1 MGNNNQKPRAHA
13 LDALRGYAII
23 TMVLSAMEAF
33 SVLPR
38 WMYHAQV
45 PPPDHVFDPT
55 IYGITWVDI
64 IFPFFLFSMGAAIPL
79 SLGRQHAKG
88 ESIMKLTWKTV
99 QRWVKLTFF
108 AIFIIHAFPFM
119 LGYEQ
124 EWMRYAMP
132 IFFFIL
138 LCLMF
143 MPNPFGLS
151 PYKAR
156 AITWSAYL
164 VAVGFM
170 LLQPYA
176 GGAPFR
182 LTDSD
187 CIMLILANVS
197 LTGSII
203 YLLTIG
209 HPLRRR
215 ALLPFLVALVM
226 AAHTANSWPA
236 LLIHTSW
243 LPWLYLPAYQEYLL
257 IIIPGTVAGEWIAQ
271 WLEKMK
277 ANDTSEGLVES
288 VQKKN
293 EAVLENVNPL
303 KGGGEAVL
311 ENGNPLKGGRGAV
324 LENGNKVKNDE
335 KAVLENV
342 NPLKGGR
349 GAVLENGNGVKNDEK
364 VVLENGNPLKGGG
377 GAVLENENKVRTRSE
392 EMKDKENSLALP
404 VAFLSLALIVVNV
417 VLLFGR
423 HLVANLVA
431 TMVLTALTAWLLR
444 SRREAGTTGVEA
456 AKQRSASKDA
466 SSQNAAKQE
475 VSNREASSQEAAER
489 EVSNREAS
497 SQEAAKQEVSSR
509 EASSQEASKQEV
521 YNHRSSSI
529 TASPTLHFWQRLSSA
544 GAYLLL
550 LGLCLESY
558 EGGIRK
564 DDVTLSYLF
573 VTCGLAFYAL
583 LLLTVVCDHWHVR
596 WLCAPLEMVGKN
608 PMVAYV
614 SASMVIIPVLIL
626 THIYPYIDALSSQPL
641 TGFLKGVLL
650 TTLCMALTAWFT
662 HKRWFWKT

>member
-209 HPLRRR
+209 HPLRRL
-215 ALLPFLVALVM
+215 ALLPFLVALFM

-243 LPWLYLPAYQEYLL
+243 LPWLYLPAYQVYLL

-277 ANDTSEGLVES
+277 ANDTSKGLVDNY
-288 VQKKN
+288 QKKN
-293 EAVLENVNPL
+293 E
-303 KGGGEAVL
+303 
-311 ENGNPLKGGRGAV
+311 
-324 LENGNKVKNDE
+324 
-335 KAVLENV
+335 AVLENV

-364 VVLENGNPLKGGG
+364 VVLEN
-377 GAVLENENKVRTRSE
+377 ENKVRTRSE
-392 EMKDKENSLALP
+392 EMKDKENALALP
-404 VAFLSLALIVVNV
+404 VALLSLALIIVNV

-431 TMVLTALTAWLLR
+431 TMVLTALSAWLLR
-444 SRREAGTTGVEA
+444 SRRKAGTTGVEA
-456 AKQRSASKDA
+456 AKQRAASKDA

-475 VSNREASSQEAAER
+475 VSSREASSQEAAKQ
-489 EVSNREAS
+489 EVYNREAS
-497 SQEAAKQEVSSR
+497 SQEAAKQEV
-509 EASSQEASKQEV
+509 
-521 YNHRSSSI
+521 YNQKCSSI
-529 TASPTLHFWQRLSSA
+529 PASPTLHFWQRLSSA

-626 THIYPYIDALSSQPL
+626 TQLYPYIDALSSQPL

>member
-88 ESIMKLTWKTV
+88 ESIMMLTWKTV

-209 HPLRRR
+209 HPLRRL
-215 ALLPFLVALVM
+215 ALLPFLVALFM

-243 LPWLYLPAYQEYLL
+243 LPWLYLPAYQVYLL

-277 ANDTSEGLVES
+277 ANETSKGLVES
-288 VQKKN
+288 YQKKN
-293 EAVLENVNPL
+293 EAVLENVNPI
-303 KGGGEAVL
+303 KGGREAVL
-311 ENGNPLKGGRGAV
+311 ENGNG
-324 LENGNKVKNDE
+324 VKNDE
-335 KAVLENV
+335 KVVLENG

-364 VVLENGNPLKGGG
+364 VVLED
-377 GAVLENENKVRTRSE
+377 ENKVRTRSE
-392 EMKDKENSLALP
+392 EMKEKENALALP

-444 SRREAGTTGVEA
+444 SRRKAGTTGVEA
-456 AKQRSASKDA
+456 AKQRDASKDA

-475 VSNREASSQEAAER
+475 VSNREASL
-489 EVSNREAS
+489 
-497 SQEAAKQEVSSR
+497 
-509 EASSQEASKQEV
+509 QEASKQEV

-626 THIYPYIDALSSQPL
+626 TQLYPYIDALSSQPL

>member
-209 HPLRRR
+209 HPLRRL
-215 ALLPFLVALVM
+215 ALLPFLVALFM

-243 LPWLYLPAYQEYLL
+243 LPWLYLPAYQVYLL

-288 VQKKN
+288 YQKKN

-303 KGGGEAVL
+303 KSR
-311 ENGNPLKGGRGAV
+311 RGAV

-349 GAVLENGNGVKNDEK
+349 E
-364 VVLENGNPLKGGG
+364 
-377 GAVLENENKVRTRSE
+377 AVLENENKVRTRSE
-392 EMKDKENSLALP
+392 EMKDKENALALP

-475 VSNREASSQEAAER
+475 VSNREASSQEAA
-489 EVSNREAS
+489 
-497 SQEAAKQEVSSR
+497 KQEVSSR

-521 YNHRSSSI
+521 YNRE
-529 TASPTLHFWQRLSSA
+529 ASLQ
-544 GAYLLL
+544 
-550 LGLCLESY
+550 
-558 EGGIRK
+558 
-564 DDVTLSYLF
+564 V
-573 VTCGLAFYAL
+573 
-583 LLLTVVCDHWHVR
+583 
-596 WLCAPLEMVGKN
+596 
-608 PMVAYV
+608 
-614 SASMVIIPVLIL
+614 
-626 THIYPYIDALSSQPL
+626 
-641 TGFLKGVLL
+641 
-650 TTLCMALTAWFT
+650 
-662 HKRWFWKT
+662 

>member
-209 HPLRRR
+209 HPLRRL
-215 ALLPFLVALVM
+215 ALLPFLVALFM

-236 LLIHTSW
+236 HLIHTSW
-243 LPWLYLPAYQEYLL
+243 LPWLYLPAYQVYLL

-271 WLEKMK
+271 WLETMK
-277 ANDTSEGLVES
+277 ANDTSKGLVDNY
-288 VQKKN
+288 QKKN
-293 EAVLENVNPL
+293 EAVLEN
-303 KGGGEAVL
+303 G
-311 ENGNPLKGGRGAV
+311 
-324 LENGNKVKNDE
+324 
-335 KAVLENV
+335 

-364 VVLENGNPLKGGG
+364 VVLENGNPLKGGR
-377 GAVLENENKVRTRSE
+377 GAVLENGNGVKNDEKVVLEDENKVRTRSE
-392 EMKDKENSLALP
+392 EMKDKENALALP

-475 VSNREASSQEAAER
+475 VSSREASSQEAAKQ
-489 EVSNREAS
+489 EVYNREAS
-497 SQEAAKQEVSSR
+497 SQEAAKQEV
-509 EASSQEASKQEV
+509 
-521 YNHRSSSI
+521 YNQKCSSI

-650 TTLCMALTAWFT
+650 TALCMALTAWFT

>member
-209 HPLRRR
+209 HPLRRL
-215 ALLPFLVALVM
+215 ALLPFLVALFM

-271 WLEKMK
+271 WLETMK
-277 ANDTSEGLVES
+277 ANDTSKGLVES
-288 VQKKN
+288 YQKKS
-293 EAVLENVNPL
+293 EAVLD
-303 KGGGEAVL
+303 
-311 ENGNPLKGGRGAV
+311 NG
-324 LENGNKVKNDE
+324 
-335 KAVLENV
+335 

-364 VVLENGNPLKGGG
+364 
-377 GAVLENENKVRTRSE
+377 AVLENENKVRTRSE
-392 EMKDKENSLALP
+392 EMKEKENALALP
-404 VAFLSLALIVVNV
+404 VALLSLALIVVNV

-456 AKQRSASKDA
+456 AKQ
-466 SSQNAAKQE
+466 E
-475 VSNREASSQEAAER
+475 TSNQ
-489 EVSNREAS
+489 
-497 SQEAAKQEVSSR
+497 
-509 EASSQEASKQEV
+509 
-521 YNHRSSSI
+521 RSSSAP
-529 TASPTLHFWQRLSSA
+529 ASPTLHFWQRLSSA

-626 THIYPYIDALSSQPL
+626 TQLYPYIDALSSQPL

-650 TTLCMALTAWFT
+650 TALCMALTAWFT

>member
-209 HPLRRR
+209 HPLRRL
-215 ALLPFLVALVM
+215 ALLPFLVALFM

-277 ANDTSEGLVES
+277 ANDTSKGLVDNY
-288 VQKKN
+288 QKKN
-293 EAVLENVNPL
+293 EAVLES
-303 KGGGEAVL
+303 
-311 ENGNPLKGGRGAV
+311 
-324 LENGNKVKNDE
+324 GNK
-335 KAVLENV
+335 
-342 NPLKGGR
+342 
-349 GAVLENGNGVKNDEK
+349 VKNDEK
-364 VVLENGNPLKGGG
+364 VVLENGNPLKGGR
-377 GAVLENENKVRTRSE
+377 GAVLESGNGVKNDEKVVLENENKVRTRSE
-392 EMKDKENSLALP
+392 EMKEKENALALP
-404 VAFLSLALIVVNV
+404 VALLSLALIVVNV

-444 SRREAGTTGVEA
+444 SRREVGTTGVEA
-456 AKQRSASKDA
+456 AKQRAASRD
-466 SSQNAAKQE
+466 
-475 VSNREASSQEAAER
+475 
-489 EVSNREAS
+489 AS
-497 SQEAAKQEVSSR
+497 SQEAAKQEV
-509 EASSQEASKQEV
+509 
-521 YNHRSSSI
+521 YNQKSSSAP
-529 TASPTLHFWQRLSSA
+529 ASPTLHFWQRLSSA

-650 TTLCMALTAWFT
+650 TALCMALTAWFT

>member
-209 HPLRRR
+209 HPLRRL
-215 ALLPFLVALVM
+215 ALLPFLVALFM

-243 LPWLYLPAYQEYLL
+243 LPWLYLPAYQVYLL

-277 ANDTSEGLVES
+277 ANDTSKGLVDNY
-288 VQKKN
+288 QKKS
-293 EAVLENVNPL
+293 
-303 KGGGEAVL
+303 EAVL
-311 ENGNPLKGGRGAV
+311 ENGNLLKGGREAV
-324 LENGNKVKNDE
+324 LENWNKVKNDE
-335 KAVLENV
+335 KVVLENG

-364 VVLENGNPLKGGG
+364 VVLEN
-377 GAVLENENKVRTRSE
+377 ENKVRTRSE
-392 EMKDKENSLALP
+392 EMKDKENALALP
-404 VAFLSLALIVVNV
+404 VALLSLALIIVNV

-456 AKQRSASKDA
+456 AKQRSASRDA
-466 SSQNAAKQE
+466 SSQNAAKHE

-489 EVSNREAS
+489 EVSSREAS
-497 SQEAAKQEVSSR
+497 SQEAAQ
-509 EASSQEASKQEV
+509 QEV
-521 YNHRSSSI
+521 YNQKCSSI
-529 TASPTLHFWQRLSSA
+529 PASPTLHFWQRLSSA

-650 TTLCMALTAWFT
+650 TALCMALTAWFT

>member
-88 ESIMKLTWKTV
+88 ESITKLTWKTV

-182 LTDSD
+182 LADSD

-209 HPLRRR
+209 HPLRRL
-215 ALLPFLVALVM
+215 ALLPFLIALFM

-236 LLIHTSW
+236 QLIHTSW

-277 ANDTSEGLVES
+277 AKDTGKGLVENY
-288 VQKKN
+288 QIN
-293 EAVLENVNPL
+293 EE
-303 KGGGEAVL
+303 VL
-311 ENGNPLKGGRGAV
+311 ENGNPLKGER
-324 LENGNKVKNDE
+324 E
-335 KAVLENV
+335 
-342 NPLKGGR
+342 
-349 GAVLENGNGVKNDEK
+349 AVLENGNGVKNDEK
-364 VVLENGNPLKGGG
+364 
-377 GAVLENENKVRTRSE
+377 AVLENENKVRTRSE
-392 EMKDKENSLALP
+392 EMKDKENALALP
-404 VAFLSLALIVVNV
+404 VALLSLALIVVNV

-456 AKQRSASKDA
+456 AKQDT
-466 SSQNAAKQE
+466 
-475 VSNREASSQEAAER
+475 SNQ
-489 EVSNREAS
+489 
-497 SQEAAKQEVSSR
+497 K
-509 EASSQEASKQEV
+509 
-521 YNHRSSSI
+521 SSSAP
-529 TASPTLHFWQRLSSA
+529 ASPTLHFWQRLSSA

-558 EGGIRK
+558 ERGIRK

-650 TTLCMALTAWFT
+650 TALCMALTAWFT

>member
-209 HPLRRR
+209 HPLRRL
-215 ALLPFLVALVM
+215 ALLPFLVALFM

-243 LPWLYLPAYQEYLL
+243 LPWLYLPAYQVYLL

-277 ANDTSEGLVES
+277 ANDTSKGLVES
-288 VQKKN
+288 YQKKN

-303 KGGGEAVL
+303 KGGRE
-311 ENGNPLKGGRGAV
+311 
-324 LENGNKVKNDE
+324 
-335 KAVLENV
+335 
-342 NPLKGGR
+342 
-349 GAVLENGNGVKNDEK
+349 AVLENGNGVKNDEK
-364 VVLENGNPLKGGG
+364 VVLED
-377 GAVLENENKVRTRSE
+377 ENKVRTRSE
-392 EMKDKENSLALP
+392 EMKDKENALALP
-404 VAFLSLALIVVNV
+404 VALLSLALIVVNV

-475 VSNREASSQEAAER
+475 VSNREASL
-489 EVSNREAS
+489 
-497 SQEAAKQEVSSR
+497 QEAAKQEVSSR

>member
-1 MGNNNQKPRAHA
+1 MRNNNQKPRAHA

-156 AITWSAYL
+156 TITWSAYL

-209 HPLRRR
+209 HPLRRL
-215 ALLPFLVALVM
+215 ALLPFLVALFM

-277 ANDTSEGLVES
+277 ANDMSKGLVDNY
-288 VQKKN
+288 QKKN
-293 EAVLENVNPL
+293 
-303 KGGGEAVL
+303 EAVL
-311 ENGNPLKGGRGAV
+311 ENGNPLKGGR
-324 LENGNKVKNDE
+324 
-335 KAVLENV
+335 
-342 NPLKGGR
+342 
-349 GAVLENGNGVKNDEK
+349 
-364 VVLENGNPLKGGG
+364 

-392 EMKDKENSLALP
+392 EMKDKENALALP
-404 VAFLSLALIVVNV
+404 VALLSLALIVVNV

-456 AKQRSASKDA
+456 AKQRAASKDA
-466 SSQNAAKQE
+466 SSQEAAKQE
-475 VSNREASSQEAAER
+475 VSNREASL
-489 EVSNREAS
+489 
-497 SQEAAKQEVSSR
+497 QEAAKQEV
-509 EASSQEASKQEV
+509 
-521 YNHRSSSI
+521 YNQKSSSAP
-529 TASPTLHFWQRLSSA
+529 ASPTLHFWQRLSSA

-626 THIYPYIDALSSQPL
+626 TQLYPYIDALSSQPL

-650 TTLCMALTAWFT
+650 TALCMALTAWFT

>member
-209 HPLRRR
+209 HPLRRL
-215 ALLPFLVALVM
+215 ALLPFLVALFM

-277 ANDTSEGLVES
+277 ANDTSKGLVDNY
-288 VQKKN
+288 QKKS

-303 KGGGEAVL
+303 NGGREAVLDNGNKVKNDEKAVL

-324 LENGNKVKNDE
+324 LENE
-335 KAVLENV
+335 
-342 NPLKGGR
+342 
-349 GAVLENGNGVKNDEK
+349 NGVKNDEK
-364 VVLENGNPLKGGG
+364 V
-377 GAVLENENKVRTRSE
+377 VLENENKVRTRSE
-392 EMKDKENSLALP
+392 EMKEKENALALP
-404 VAFLSLALIVVNV
+404 VALLSLALIVVNV

-456 AKQRSASKDA
+456 AKQETSNQKYSSAP
-466 SSQNAAKQE
+466 
-475 VSNREASSQEAAER
+475 
-489 EVSNREAS
+489 
-497 SQEAAKQEVSSR
+497 
-509 EASSQEASKQEV
+509 
-521 YNHRSSSI
+521 
-529 TASPTLHFWQRLSSA
+529 ASPTLHFWQRLSSA

-626 THIYPYIDALSSQPL
+626 TQLYPYIDALSSEPL

-650 TTLCMALTAWFT
+650 TALCMALTAWFT

>member
-209 HPLRRR
+209 HPLRRL
-215 ALLPFLVALVM
+215 ALLPFLVALFM

-257 IIIPGTVAGEWIAQ
+257 IIIPGTVAGEWITQ

-277 ANDTSEGLVES
+277 ANDTSKGLVENY
-288 VQKKN
+288 QKKN
-293 EAVLENVNPL
+293 
-303 KGGGEAVL
+303 EAVL
-311 ENGNPLKGGRGAV
+311 ENGNPLKGRGGAV

-342 NPLKGGR
+342 NLLKGGR
-349 GAVLENGNGVKNDEK
+349 EAVLENWNKVKNDEK
-364 VVLENGNPLKGGG
+364 V
-377 GAVLENENKVRTRSE
+377 VLENENKVRTRSE
-392 EMKDKENSLALP
+392 EMKEKENALALP
-404 VAFLSLALIVVNV
+404 VALLSLALIVVNV

-456 AKQRSASKDA
+456 AKQKAGLKDA
-466 SSQNAAKQE
+466 SSQDAAEQE
-475 VSNREASSQEAAER
+475 VSSREASSQ
-489 EVSNREAS
+489 N
-497 SQEAAKQEVSSR
+497 AAKQEVSSR
-509 EASSQEASKQEV
+509 EASSQEAAKQEV
-521 YNHRSSSI
+521 SNHRFSSI
-529 TASPTLHFWQRLSSA
+529 PASPTLHFWQRLSSA

-650 TTLCMALTAWFT
+650 TALCMALTAWFT

>member
-209 HPLRRR
+209 HPLRRL
-215 ALLPFLVALVM
+215 ALLPFLVALFM

-243 LPWLYLPAYQEYLL
+243 LPWLYLPAYQVYLL

-277 ANDTSEGLVES
+277 ANDTSKGLVES
-288 VQKKN
+288 YQKKN
-293 EAVLENVNPL
+293 E
-303 KGGGEAVL
+303 
-311 ENGNPLKGGRGAV
+311 
-324 LENGNKVKNDE
+324 
-335 KAVLENV
+335 AVLENV

-364 VVLENGNPLKGGG
+364 VVLEN
-377 GAVLENENKVRTRSE
+377 ENKVRTRSE
-392 EMKDKENSLALP
+392 EMKDKENALALP
-404 VAFLSLALIVVNV
+404 VALLSLALIIVNV

-475 VSNREASSQEAAER
+475 VSNREASSQEAA
-489 EVSNREAS
+489 
-497 SQEAAKQEVSSR
+497 KQEVSSR

-521 YNHRSSSI
+521 YNREASLQEAAKQEVYNQKCSSI
-529 TASPTLHFWQRLSSA
+529 PASPTLHFWQRLSSA

-583 LLLTVVCDHWHVR
+583 LLLTIVCDHWHVR

-650 TTLCMALTAWFT
+650 TALCMALTAWFT

>member
-209 HPLRRR
+209 HHLRRL
-215 ALLPFLVALVM
+215 ALLPFLVALFM

-236 LLIHTSW
+236 QLIHTSW

-277 ANDTSEGLVES
+277 TNDTSKGLVDNY
-288 VQKKN
+288 QKKN
-293 EAVLENVNPL
+293 EAVLD
-303 KGGGEAVL
+303 
-311 ENGNPLKGGRGAV
+311 NGNPLKGGRGAV

-335 KAVLENV
+335 KAVLEKG

-349 GAVLENGNGVKNDEK
+349 EAVLENVNKVKNDEK
-364 VVLENGNPLKGGG
+364 V
-377 GAVLENENKVRTRSE
+377 VLENENKVRTRSE
-392 EMKDKENSLALP
+392 EMKDKENALALP
-404 VAFLSLALIVVNV
+404 VALLSLALIVVNV

-456 AKQRSASKDA
+456 AKQRAASKDA

-475 VSNREASSQEAAER
+475 L
-489 EVSNREAS
+489 SNREAS
-497 SQEAAKQEVSSR
+497 SQEAAKQEVSNR
-509 EASSQEASKQEV
+509 EASLQEAAKQEIS
-521 YNHRSSSI
+521 NQKSSS
-529 TASPTLHFWQRLSSA
+529 APVSPTLHFWQRLSSA

-650 TTLCMALTAWFT
+650 TALCMALTAWFT

>member
-45 PPPDHVFDPT
+45 PPPDHVFAPT

-156 AITWSAYL
+156 TITWSAYL

-209 HPLRRR
+209 HPLRRL
-215 ALLPFLVALVM
+215 ALLPFLVALFM

-236 LLIHTSW
+236 QLIHTSW

-271 WLEKMK
+271 WLDKMK
-277 ANDTSEGLVES
+277 ANDTSKGLVDNY
-288 VQKKN
+288 QKKN
-293 EAVLENVNPL
+293 EAVLES
-303 KGGGEAVL
+303 
-311 ENGNPLKGGRGAV
+311 
-324 LENGNKVKNDE
+324 GNKVKNDE
-335 KAVLENV
+335 KVVLENG
-342 NPLKGGR
+342 NPLNGGR

-364 VVLENGNPLKGGG
+364 VVLEN
-377 GAVLENENKVRTRSE
+377 ENKVRTRSE
-392 EMKDKENSLALP
+392 EMKGKENALALP
-404 VAFLSLALIVVNV
+404 VALLSLALIVVNV

-444 SRREAGTTGVEA
+444 SRREAGKTGVEA
-456 AKQRSASKDA
+456 AKQRVASQD
-466 SSQNAAKQE
+466 
-475 VSNREASSQEAAER
+475 
-489 EVSNREAS
+489 AS
-497 SQEAAKQEVSSR
+497 SQEAAKQELSNR
-509 EASSQEASKQEV
+509 DASSQEAAKQEIS
-521 YNHRSSSI
+521 NQKSSSAP
-529 TASPTLHFWQRLSSA
+529 ASPTLHFWQRLSSA

-650 TTLCMALTAWFT
+650 TSLCMALTAWFT

>member
-209 HPLRRR
+209 HPLRRL
-215 ALLPFLVALVM
+215 ALLPFLVALFM

-277 ANDTSEGLVES
+277 ANDTSKGLVYNY
-288 VQKKN
+288 QKKS
-293 EAVLENVNPL
+293 EAVLENVNLL
-303 KGGGEAVL
+303 KGGREAVLESGNKVKNDEKAVL
-311 ENGNPLKGGRGAV
+311 ENGNPLKGGREAVLESGDKVKNDEKAVLEKGNPLKGGREAV

-335 KAVLENV
+335 KV
-342 NPLKGGR
+342 
-349 GAVLENGNGVKNDEK
+349 
-364 VVLENGNPLKGGG
+364 
-377 GAVLENENKVRTRSE
+377 VLENENKVRTRSE
-392 EMKDKENSLALP
+392 EMKDKENTLALP
-404 VAFLSLALIVVNV
+404 VALLSLALIVVNV

-456 AKQRSASKDA
+456 AKQRAASKDA

-475 VSNREASSQEAAER
+475 L
-489 EVSNREAS
+489 SNREAS

-509 EASSQEASKQEV
+509 EASSQEAAKQEV
-521 YNHRSSSI
+521 YNQKSFSI
-529 TASPTLHFWQRLSSA
+529 PASPTLHFWQRLSSA

-583 LLLTVVCDHWHVR
+583 LLLTVVCDHGHVR

-626 THIYPYIDALSSQPL
+626 TQLYPYIDALSSQPL

-650 TTLCMALTAWFT
+650 TALCLALTAWFT

>member
-79 SLGRQHAKG
+79 SLGRQYAKG

-182 LTDSD
+182 LADSD

-209 HPLRRR
+209 HPLRRL
-215 ALLPFLVALVM
+215 ALLPFLIALFM

-236 LLIHTSW
+236 QLIHTSW

-277 ANDTSEGLVES
+277 AKDTGKGLVENY
-288 VQKKN
+288 QIN
-293 EAVLENVNPL
+293 EE
-303 KGGGEAVL
+303 VL
-311 ENGNPLKGGRGAV
+311 ENGNPLKGERGAV
-324 LENGNKVKNDE
+324 LESGNKVKNDE

-349 GAVLENGNGVKNDEK
+349 GAVLESG
-364 VVLENGNPLKGGG
+364 
-377 GAVLENENKVRTRSE
+377 NKVRTRSE
-392 EMKDKENSLALP
+392 EVKDKENALALP
-404 VAFLSLALIVVNV
+404 VALLSLVLIVTNV

-423 HLVANLVA
+423 HLVANLIA
-431 TMVLTALTAWLLR
+431 TIVLTALTAWLLR
-444 SRREAGTTGVEA
+444 SRREAGSTDVEA
-456 AKQRSASKDA
+456 AKQRAASKDA
-466 SSQNAAKQE
+466 SSQGAAKQE
-475 VSNREASSQEAAER
+475 VSNQ
-489 EVSNREAS
+489 
-497 SQEAAKQEVSSR
+497 K
-509 EASSQEASKQEV
+509 
-521 YNHRSSSI
+521 SSS
-529 TASPTLHFWQRLSSA
+529 TPASPTLHFWQRLSSA

-626 THIYPYIDALSSQPL
+626 TQLYPYIDALSSEPL

-650 TTLCMALTAWFT
+650 TALCMALTAWFT

>member
-55 IYGITWVDI
+55 IYGITWVDV

-209 HPLRRR
+209 HPLRRL
-215 ALLPFLVALVM
+215 ALLPFLVALFM

-243 LPWLYLPAYQEYLL
+243 LPWLYLPAYQVYLL

-277 ANDTSEGLVES
+277 ANDTSKGLVDNY
-288 VQKKN
+288 QKKN
-293 EAVLENVNPL
+293 EAVLEN
-303 KGGGEAVL
+303 
-311 ENGNPLKGGRGAV
+311 GNL
-324 LENGNKVKNDE
+324 
-335 KAVLENV
+335 
-342 NPLKGGR
+342 LKGGR

-377 GAVLENENKVRTRSE
+377 GAVLENGNKVKNDEKAVLENENKVRTRSE
-392 EMKDKENSLALP
+392 EMKDKENALALP
-404 VAFLSLALIVVNV
+404 VALLSLALIIVNV

-466 SSQNAAKQE
+466 SSQNAAKQ
-475 VSNREASSQEAAER
+475 

-626 THIYPYIDALSSQPL
+626 THIYPYIDSLSSQPL

>member
-1 MGNNNQKPRAHA
+1 MGNNKQKPRAHA

-138 LCLMF
+138 LCLIF

-209 HPLRRR
+209 HPLRRL
-215 ALLPFLVALVM
+215 ALLPFLVALFM

-277 ANDTSEGLVES
+277 ANDTSKGLVDNY
-288 VQKKN
+288 QKKN

-303 KGGGEAVL
+303 KGG
-311 ENGNPLKGGRGAV
+311 RGV
-324 LENGNKVKNDE
+324 
-335 KAVLENV
+335 
-342 NPLKGGR
+342 
-349 GAVLENGNGVKNDEK
+349 VLENGNGVKNDEK

-377 GAVLENENKVRTRSE
+377 GAVLENGNKVKNDEKAVLENGNKVRTRSE
-392 EMKDKENSLALP
+392 EMKDKENALALP
-404 VAFLSLALIVVNV
+404 VALLSLALIIVNV

-444 SRREAGTTGVEA
+444 SRREAGTPGVEA
-456 AKQRSASKDA
+456 AKQRVASKDA

-475 VSNREASSQEAAER
+475 VSSREASSQEAAKQ
-489 EVSNREAS
+489 EVYNREAS
-497 SQEAAKQEVSSR
+497 SQEAAKQEV
-509 EASSQEASKQEV
+509 
-521 YNHRSSSI
+521 YNQKCSSI
-529 TASPTLHFWQRLSSA
+529 PASPTLHFWQRLSSA

>member
-209 HPLRRR
+209 HPLRRL
-215 ALLPFLVALVM
+215 ALLPFLVALFM

-271 WLEKMK
+271 WLETMK
-277 ANDTSEGLVES
+277 ANDTSKGLVDNY
-288 VQKKN
+288 QKKS
-293 EAVLENVNPL
+293 
-303 KGGGEAVL
+303 EAVL

-335 KAVLENV
+335 KAVLENG
-342 NPLKGGR
+342 NPLKGR
-349 GAVLENGNGVKNDEK
+349 REAVLENGNGVKNDEK
-364 VVLENGNPLKGGG
+364 V
-377 GAVLENENKVRTRSE
+377 VLENENKVRTRSE
-392 EMKDKENSLALP
+392 EMKDKENALALP
-404 VAFLSLALIVVNV
+404 VALLSLALIVVNV

-456 AKQRSASKDA
+456 AKQ
-466 SSQNAAKQE
+466 E
-475 VSNREASSQEAAER
+475 TSNQ
-489 EVSNREAS
+489 
-497 SQEAAKQEVSSR
+497 
-509 EASSQEASKQEV
+509 
-521 YNHRSSSI
+521 RSSSAP
-529 TASPTLHFWQRLSSA
+529 ASPPLHFWQRLSSA

-626 THIYPYIDALSSQPL
+626 TQLYPYIDALSSQPL

-650 TTLCMALTAWFT
+650 TALCMALTAWFT

>member
-209 HPLRRR
+209 HPLRRL
-215 ALLPFLVALVM
+215 ALLPFLVALFM

-288 VQKKN
+288 FQKRN
-293 EAVLENVNPL
+293 EAVLENGNKVKNDE
-303 KGGGEAVL
+303 KVVL

-335 KAVLENV
+335 KV
-342 NPLKGGR
+342 
-349 GAVLENGNGVKNDEK
+349 
-364 VVLENGNPLKGGG
+364 
-377 GAVLENENKVRTRSE
+377 VLENENKVRTRSE
-392 EMKDKENSLALP
+392 EMKEKENALALP
-404 VAFLSLALIVVNV
+404 VALLSLALIVVNV

-475 VSNREASSQEAAER
+475 VSNREASSQEAA
-489 EVSNREAS
+489 
-497 SQEAAKQEVSSR
+497 KQEVSSR

-521 YNHRSSSI
+521 YNREASLQEAAQQEVYNQKCSSI
-529 TASPTLHFWQRLSSA
+529 PASPTLHFWQRLSSA

-626 THIYPYIDALSSQPL
+626 TQLYPYIDALSSQPL

>member
-156 AITWSAYL
+156 TITWSAYL

-209 HPLRRR
+209 HHLRRL
-215 ALLPFLVALVM
+215 ALLPFLVALFM

-236 LLIHTSW
+236 QLIHTSW

-277 ANDTSEGLVES
+277 ANDTSKGLVDNY
-288 VQKKN
+288 QKKN
-293 EAVLENVNPL
+293 EAVLD
-303 KGGGEAVL
+303 
-311 ENGNPLKGGRGAV
+311 NGNPLKGGRGAV

-335 KAVLENV
+335 KT
-342 NPLKGGR
+342 
-349 GAVLENGNGVKNDEK
+349 
-364 VVLENGNPLKGGG
+364 
-377 GAVLENENKVRTRSE
+377 VLENENKVRTRSE
-392 EMKDKENSLALP
+392 EMKDKENALALP
-404 VAFLSLALIVVNV
+404 VALLSLALIVVNV

-456 AKQRSASKDA
+456 AKQ
-466 SSQNAAKQE
+466 E
-475 VSNREASSQEAAER
+475 TSNQI
-489 EVSNREAS
+489 
-497 SQEAAKQEVSSR
+497 
-509 EASSQEASKQEV
+509 
-521 YNHRSSSI
+521 SSSAP
-529 TASPTLHFWQRLSSA
+529 ASPTLHFWQRLSSA

-626 THIYPYIDALSSQPL
+626 TQLYSYIDSLSSQPL

-650 TTLCMALTAWFT
+650 TALCMALTAWFT

>member
-209 HPLRRR
+209 HPLRRL
-215 ALLPFLVALVM
+215 ALLPFLVALFM

-277 ANDTSEGLVES
+277 ANDTSKGLVDNY
-288 VQKKN
+288 QKKN
-293 EAVLENVNPL
+293 EAVLES
-303 KGGGEAVL
+303 G
-311 ENGNPLKGGRGAV
+311 
-324 LENGNKVKNDE
+324 
-335 KAVLENV
+335 

-377 GAVLENENKVRTRSE
+377 GAVLENGNKVKNDEKAVLENENKVRTRSE
-392 EMKDKENSLALP
+392 EMKDKENALALP

-475 VSNREASSQEAAER
+475 VSNREASSQEAA
-489 EVSNREAS
+489 
-497 SQEAAKQEVSSR
+497 
-509 EASSQEASKQEV
+509 KQEV
-521 YNHRSSSI
+521 YNQKCSSI

>member
-197 LTGSII
+197 LIGSII

-209 HPLRRR
+209 HHLRRL
-215 ALLPFLVALVM
+215 ALLPFLVALFM

-236 LLIHTSW
+236 QLIHTSW

-277 ANDTSEGLVES
+277 ANDTSKGLVDNY
-288 VQKKN
+288 KKKS

-303 KGGGEAVL
+303 KGG
-311 ENGNPLKGGRGAV
+311 KGAV

-335 KAVLENV
+335 K
-342 NPLKGGR
+342 
-349 GAVLENGNGVKNDEK
+349 
-364 VVLENGNPLKGGG
+364 
-377 GAVLENENKVRTRSE
+377 AVLENENKVRTRSE
-392 EMKDKENSLALP
+392 EMKDKENALALP
-404 VAFLSLALIVVNV
+404 VALLSLALIVVNV

-456 AKQRSASKDA
+456 AKQRAASKDA
-466 SSQNAAKQE
+466 SSQNVAKQE
-475 VSNREASSQEAAER
+475 VSSREASSQEAAKQ
-489 EVSNREAS
+489 EVYNREAS
-497 SQEAAKQEVSSR
+497 SQEAAKQEVSNQKT
-509 EASSQEASKQEV
+509 SSV
-521 YNHRSSSI
+521 P
-529 TASPTLHFWQRLSSA
+529 ASPTLHFWQRLSSA

-650 TTLCMALTAWFT
+650 TALCMALTAWFT

>member
-209 HPLRRR
+209 HPLRRL
-215 ALLPFLVALVM
+215 ALLPFLVALFM

-277 ANDTSEGLVES
+277 ANDTSKGLVDNY
-288 VQKKN
+288 QKKS
-293 EAVLENVNPL
+293 EAVLEI
-303 KGGGEAVL
+303 
-311 ENGNPLKGGRGAV
+311 GNPLKGGREAV

-335 KAVLENV
+335 KTVLES
-342 NPLKGGR
+342 
-349 GAVLENGNGVKNDEK
+349 
-364 VVLENGNPLKGGG
+364 
-377 GAVLENENKVRTRSE
+377 ENKVRTRSE
-392 EMKDKENSLALP
+392 EMKDKENALALP
-404 VAFLSLALIVVNV
+404 VALLSLALIVVNV

-456 AKQRSASKDA
+456 AKQRAGLKDA
-466 SSQNAAKQE
+466 SSQDAAEQE
-475 VSNREASSQEAAER
+475 VSSREASSQ
-489 EVSNREAS
+489 N
-497 SQEAAKQEVSSR
+497 AAKQEVSSR
-509 EASSQEASKQEV
+509 EASSQEAAKQEV
-521 YNHRSSSI
+521 SNHRFSSI
-529 TASPTLHFWQRLSSA
+529 PASPTLHFWQRLSSA

-650 TTLCMALTAWFT
+650 TALCMALTAWFT

>member
-209 HPLRRR
+209 HPLRRL
-215 ALLPFLVALVM
+215 ALLPFLVALFM

-277 ANDTSEGLVES
+277 TNDTSKGPVES
-288 VQKKN
+288 YQKKS
-293 EAVLENVNPL
+293 
-303 KGGGEAVL
+303 EAVL

-324 LENGNKVKNDE
+324 LENGNNVKNDE
-335 KAVLENV
+335 KAVPENG

-349 GAVLENGNGVKNDEK
+349 EAVLENGNGVKNDEK
-364 VVLENGNPLKGGG
+364 VVLEN
-377 GAVLENENKVRTRSE
+377 ENKVRTRSE
-392 EMKDKENSLALP
+392 EMKEKENALALP
-404 VAFLSLALIVVNV
+404 VALLSLALIVVNV

-475 VSNREASSQEAAER
+475 LSS
-489 EVSNREAS
+489 REAS
-497 SQEAAKQEVSSR
+497 SQEAAKQEV
-509 EASSQEASKQEV
+509 
-521 YNHRSSSI
+521 YNQRSSSAP
-529 TASPTLHFWQRLSSA
+529 ASPTLHFWQRLSSA

-626 THIYPYIDALSSQPL
+626 TQLYPYIDALSSQPL

-650 TTLCMALTAWFT
+650 TALCMALTAWFT

>member
-203 YLLTIG
+203 YHLTIG
-209 HPLRRR
+209 HPLRRL
-215 ALLPFLVALVM
+215 ALLPFLVALFM

-277 ANDTSEGLVES
+277 ANDTSKGLVDNY
-288 VQKKN
+288 QKKN
-293 EAVLENVNPL
+293 
-303 KGGGEAVL
+303 EAVL
-311 ENGNPLKGGRGAV
+311 ENGNPLKGGR
-324 LENGNKVKNDE
+324 E
-335 KAVLENV
+335 
-342 NPLKGGR
+342 
-349 GAVLENGNGVKNDEK
+349 AVLENGNGVKNDEK
-364 VVLENGNPLKGGG
+364 VVLED
-377 GAVLENENKVRTRSE
+377 ENKVKTRSE
-392 EMKDKENSLALP
+392 EMKDKENALALP
-404 VAFLSLALIVVNV
+404 AALLSLVLIVVNV

-444 SRREAGTTGVEA
+444 SRRKAGTTGVEA
-456 AKQRSASKDA
+456 AKQRAASRD
-466 SSQNAAKQE
+466 
-475 VSNREASSQEAAER
+475 
-489 EVSNREAS
+489 AS
-497 SQEAAKQEVSSR
+497 SQEAAKQEV
-509 EASSQEASKQEV
+509 
-521 YNHRSSSI
+521 YNQKSSSI
-529 TASPTLHFWQRLSSA
+529 PASPTLHFWQRLSSA

-626 THIYPYIDALSSQPL
+626 TQLYPYIDVLSSQPL

-650 TTLCMALTAWFT
+650 TALCMALTAWFT

>member
-88 ESIMKLTWKTV
+88 ESIMRLTWKTV

-124 EWMRYAMP
+124 EWMCYAMP

-209 HPLRRR
+209 HHLRRL
-215 ALLPFLVALVM
+215 ALLPFLVALFM

-236 LLIHTSW
+236 LFIHTSW

-277 ANDTSEGLVES
+277 ANDMSKGLVDNY
-288 VQKKN
+288 QKKN
-293 EAVLENVNPL
+293 EAVLE
-303 KGGGEAVL
+303 K
-311 ENGNPLKGGRGAV
+311 GNPLKGGRGAV

-335 KAVLENV
+335 KV
-342 NPLKGGR
+342 
-349 GAVLENGNGVKNDEK
+349 
-364 VVLENGNPLKGGG
+364 
-377 GAVLENENKVRTRSE
+377 VLENENKVRTRSE
-392 EMKDKENSLALP
+392 EMKDKENALALP
-404 VAFLSLALIVVNV
+404 VALLSLALIVVNV

-444 SRREAGTTGVEA
+444 SRRKAGTTGVEA
-456 AKQRSASKDA
+456 AKQRAASKDA

-475 VSNREASSQEAAER
+475 L
-489 EVSNREAS
+489 SNREAS
-497 SQEAAKQEVSSR
+497 SQEAAKQEVSNR
-509 EASSQEASKQEV
+509 EASLQEAAKQEIS
-521 YNHRSSSI
+521 NQKSSSAP
-529 TASPTLHFWQRLSSA
+529 ASPTLHFWQRLSSA

-626 THIYPYIDALSSQPL
+626 TQLYPYIDSLSSQPL

-650 TTLCMALTAWFT
+650 TALCMALTAWFT

>member
-209 HPLRRR
+209 HPLRRL
-215 ALLPFLVALVM
+215 ALLPFLVALFM

-277 ANDTSEGLVES
+277 ANDTSKGLVDNY
-288 VQKKN
+288 QKKN

-303 KGGGEAVL
+303 KGG
-311 ENGNPLKGGRGAV
+311 K
-324 LENGNKVKNDE
+324 
-335 KAVLENV
+335 
-342 NPLKGGR
+342 

-377 GAVLENENKVRTRSE
+377 GAVLENGNKVKNDEKAVLENENKVRTRSE
-392 EMKDKENSLALP
+392 EMKDKENALALP

-456 AKQRSASKDA
+456 AKQRSASRDA

-489 EVSNREAS
+489 EVSSREAS
-497 SQEAAKQEVSSR
+497 SQEAAKQEV
-509 EASSQEASKQEV
+509 
-521 YNHRSSSI
+521 YNQKCSSI
-529 TASPTLHFWQRLSSA
+529 PASPTLHFWQRLSSA

>member
-124 EWMRYAMP
+124 EWMCYAMP

-209 HPLRRR
+209 HPLRRL
-215 ALLPFLVALVM
+215 ALLPFLVALFM

-277 ANDTSEGLVES
+277 ANDMSKGLVDNY
-288 VQKKN
+288 QKKN
-293 EAVLENVNPL
+293 EAVLE
-303 KGGGEAVL
+303 K
-311 ENGNPLKGGRGAV
+311 GNPLKGGRGAV

-335 KAVLENV
+335 KV
-342 NPLKGGR
+342 
-349 GAVLENGNGVKNDEK
+349 
-364 VVLENGNPLKGGG
+364 
-377 GAVLENENKVRTRSE
+377 VLENENKVRTRSE
-392 EMKDKENSLALP
+392 EMKDKENALALP
-404 VAFLSLALIVVNV
+404 VALLSLALIVVNV

-444 SRREAGTTGVEA
+444 SRRKAGTTGVEA
-456 AKQRSASKDA
+456 AKQRAASKDA

-475 VSNREASSQEAAER
+475 L
-489 EVSNREAS
+489 SNREAS
-497 SQEAAKQEVSSR
+497 SQEAAKQELSNR
-509 EASSQEASKQEV
+509 DASSQEAAKQEV
-521 YNHRSSSI
+521 SNQKSSSI
-529 TASPTLHFWQRLSSA
+529 PASPTLHFWQRLSSA

-650 TTLCMALTAWFT
+650 TALCMALTAWFT

>member
-88 ESIMKLTWKTV
+88 ESITKLTWKTV

-151 PYKAR
+151 SYKAR

-182 LTDSD
+182 LADSD

-203 YLLTIG
+203 YLQTIG
-209 HPLRRR
+209 HPLRRL
-215 ALLPFLVALVM
+215 ALLPFLIALFM

-236 LLIHTSW
+236 QLIHTSW

-277 ANDTSEGLVES
+277 AKDTGKGLVENY
-288 VQKKN
+288 QIN
-293 EAVLENVNPL
+293 
-303 KGGGEAVL
+303 EAVL

-324 LENGNKVKNDE
+324 LENGNKV
-335 KAVLENV
+335 
-342 NPLKGGR
+342 
-349 GAVLENGNGVKNDEK
+349 
-364 VVLENGNPLKGGG
+364 
-377 GAVLENENKVRTRSE
+377 RTRSE
-392 EMKDKENSLALP
+392 EMKEKENALALP
-404 VAFLSLALIVVNV
+404 MALLSSALIVTNV

-423 HLVANLVA
+423 HLVANLIA
-431 TMVLTALTAWLLR
+431 TIVLTALTAWLLR

-456 AKQRSASKDA
+456 AKQRAASKDA
-466 SSQNAAKQE
+466 SSQGAAKQEGSNREASSQEAAKQE
-475 VSNREASSQEAAER
+475 VSNREASSQEAAKQR
-489 EVSNREAS
+489 ISNREAS
-497 SQEAAKQEVSSR
+497 SQEAAEQEVSN
-509 EASSQEASKQEV
+509 QK
-521 YNHRSSSI
+521 SSSSP
-529 TASPTLHFWQRLSSA
+529 ASPTLHFWQRLSSA

-626 THIYPYIDALSSQPL
+626 TQLYPYIDALSSQPL

-650 TTLCMALTAWFT
+650 TALCMTLTAWFT

>member
-209 HPLRRR
+209 HPLRRL
-215 ALLPFLVALVM
+215 ALLPFLVALFM

-277 ANDTSEGLVES
+277 ANDTSKGLVDNY
-288 VQKKN
+288 QKKS
-293 EAVLENVNPL
+293 E
-303 KGGGEAVL
+303 
-311 ENGNPLKGGRGAV
+311 
-324 LENGNKVKNDE
+324 
-335 KAVLENV
+335 AVLENV

-364 VVLENGNPLKGGG
+364 VVLENVNPLKGGR
-377 GAVLENENKVRTRSE
+377 GAVLENGNGVKNDEKVVLENENKVRTRSE
-392 EMKDKENSLALP
+392 EMKDKENALALP
-404 VAFLSLALIVVNV
+404 VALLSLALIIVNV

-431 TMVLTALTAWLLR
+431 TMLLTALTAWLLR

-456 AKQRSASKDA
+456 AKQRSASRDA
-466 SSQNAAKQE
+466 SSQN
-475 VSNREASSQEAAER
+475 
-489 EVSNREAS
+489 
-497 SQEAAKQEVSSR
+497 AAKQEVSSR
-509 EASSQEASKQEV
+509 EASSQEAAKQEV
-521 YNHRSSSI
+521 YNREASSQEAAKQEVYNQKCSSI

-626 THIYPYIDALSSQPL
+626 TQLYPYIDALSSQPL

>member
-138 LCLMF
+138 LCFMF

-209 HPLRRR
+209 HPLRRL
-215 ALLPFLVALVM
+215 ALLPFLVALFM

-277 ANDTSEGLVES
+277 ANDTSKGLVDNY
-288 VQKKN
+288 QKKS
-293 EAVLENVNPL
+293 EAVLES
-303 KGGGEAVL
+303 
-311 ENGNPLKGGRGAV
+311 GNPLKGGRGAV

-335 KAVLENV
+335 KAVLEKG

-349 GAVLENGNGVKNDEK
+349 EAVLENVNKVKNDEK
-364 VVLENGNPLKGGG
+364 V
-377 GAVLENENKVRTRSE
+377 VLENENKVRTRSE
-392 EMKDKENSLALP
+392 EMKDKENALALP
-404 VAFLSLALIVVNV
+404 VALLSLALIVVNV

-456 AKQRSASKDA
+456 AKQ
-466 SSQNAAKQE
+466 E
-475 VSNREASSQEAAER
+475 VSNQ
-489 EVSNREAS
+489 
-497 SQEAAKQEVSSR
+497 
-509 EASSQEASKQEV
+509 
-521 YNHRSSSI
+521 RSSSI
-529 TASPTLHFWQRLSSA
+529 PVSPTLHFWQRLSSA

-650 TTLCMALTAWFT
+650 TALCMALTAWFT

>member
-209 HPLRRR
+209 HPLRRL
-215 ALLPFLVALVM
+215 ALLPFLVALFM

-277 ANDTSEGLVES
+277 ANDTSKGLVDNY
-288 VQKKN
+288 QKKN
-293 EAVLENVNPL
+293 EAVLES
-303 KGGGEAVL
+303 
-311 ENGNPLKGGRGAV
+311 GNPLKGRG
-324 LENGNKVKNDE
+324 
-335 KAVLENV
+335 
-342 NPLKGGR
+342 

-364 VVLENGNPLKGGG
+364 VVLENGNPLKGGR
-377 GAVLENENKVRTRSE
+377 GAVLENGNGAKNDEKVVLENENKVRTRSE
-392 EMKDKENSLALP
+392 EMKDKENALALP
-404 VAFLSLALIVVNV
+404 VALLSLALIIVNV

-475 VSNREASSQEAAER
+475 VSNREASL
-489 EVSNREAS
+489 
-497 SQEAAKQEVSSR
+497 QEAAKQEV
-509 EASSQEASKQEV
+509 
-521 YNHRSSSI
+521 YNQKCSSI

-650 TTLCMALTAWFT
+650 TALCMALTAWFT

>member
-38 WMYHAQV
+38 WMYHVQV

-209 HPLRRR
+209 HPLRRL
-215 ALLPFLVALVM
+215 ALLPFLVALFM

-277 ANDTSEGLVES
+277 TNDTSKGPVES
-288 VQKKN
+288 YQKKS
-293 EAVLENVNPL
+293 EAVFENVNPL
-303 KGGGEAVL
+303 NGGREAVL
-311 ENGNPLKGGRGAV
+311 D
-324 LENGNKVKNDE
+324 NGNKVKNDE
-335 KAVLENV
+335 K
-342 NPLKGGR
+342 
-349 GAVLENGNGVKNDEK
+349 
-364 VVLENGNPLKGGG
+364 
-377 GAVLENENKVRTRSE
+377 AVLENENKVRTRSE
-392 EMKDKENSLALP
+392 EMKDKENALALP
-404 VAFLSLALIVVNV
+404 VALLSLALIVVNV

-423 HLVANLVA
+423 HLVDNLVA

-444 SRREAGTTGVEA
+444 SRRKAGTTGVEA
-456 AKQRSASKDA
+456 AKQRAASKDA

-475 VSNREASSQEAAER
+475 V
-489 EVSNREAS
+489 
-497 SQEAAKQEVSSR
+497 
-509 EASSQEASKQEV
+509 
-521 YNHRSSSI
+521 YNQKSSS
-529 TASPTLHFWQRLSSA
+529 TPASPTLHFWQRLSSA

-626 THIYPYIDALSSQPL
+626 THIYPYIDALSSEPL

-650 TTLCMALTAWFT
+650 TALCMALTAWFT

>member
-209 HPLRRR
+209 HPLRRL
-215 ALLPFLVALVM
+215 ALLPFLVALFM

-277 ANDTSEGLVES
+277 ANDTSKGLVDNY
-288 VQKKN
+288 QKKS
-293 EAVLENVNPL
+293 EAVLES
-303 KGGGEAVL
+303 G
-311 ENGNPLKGGRGAV
+311 
-324 LENGNKVKNDE
+324 
-335 KAVLENV
+335 

-364 VVLENGNPLKGGG
+364 VVLESGNGVKNDEKV
-377 GAVLENENKVRTRSE
+377 VLENENKVRTRSE
-392 EMKDKENSLALP
+392 EMKDKENALALP
-404 VAFLSLALIVVNV
+404 VALLSLALIVVNV

-444 SRREAGTTGVEA
+444 SHRKAGTTGVEA
-456 AKQRSASKDA
+456 AKQRAASRDA
-466 SSQNAAKQE
+466 SSQN
-475 VSNREASSQEAAER
+475 
-489 EVSNREAS
+489 
-497 SQEAAKQEVSSR
+497 AAKQEVSSR
-509 EASSQEASKQEV
+509 EASSQEAAKQEVSNREASLQEAAKQEV
-521 YNHRSSSI
+521 YNQKCSSI
-529 TASPTLHFWQRLSSA
+529 PASPTLHFWQRLSSA

-650 TTLCMALTAWFT
+650 TALCMALTAWFT

>member
-124 EWMRYAMP
+124 EWMCYAMP

-209 HPLRRR
+209 HPLRRL
-215 ALLPFLVALVM
+215 ALLPFLVALFM

-236 LLIHTSW
+236 QLIHTSW

-277 ANDTSEGLVES
+277 ANDTSKGLVDNY
-288 VQKKN
+288 QKKS
-293 EAVLENVNPL
+293 
-303 KGGGEAVL
+303 EAVL

-335 KAVLENV
+335 KAVLEN
-342 NPLKGGR
+342 
-349 GAVLENGNGVKNDEK
+349 
-364 VVLENGNPLKGGG
+364 
-377 GAVLENENKVRTRSE
+377 ENKVRTRSE
-392 EMKDKENSLALP
+392 EMKEKENALALP
-404 VAFLSLALIVVNV
+404 VALLSLALIVVNV

-444 SRREAGTTGVEA
+444 SRRKAGTTGVEA
-456 AKQRSASKDA
+456 AKQRAASKDA

-475 VSNREASSQEAAER
+475 L
-489 EVSNREAS
+489 SNREAS
-497 SQEAAKQEVSSR
+497 SQEAAKQEV
-509 EASSQEASKQEV
+509 
-521 YNHRSSSI
+521 YNQKSSSI
-529 TASPTLHFWQRLSSA
+529 PASPTLHFWQRLSSA

-626 THIYPYIDALSSQPL
+626 THIYPYIDALSSEPL

-650 TTLCMALTAWFT
+650 TALCMALTAWFT

>member
-209 HPLRRR
+209 HPLRRL
-215 ALLPFLVALVM
+215 ALLPFLVALFM

-271 WLEKMK
+271 WLETMK
-277 ANDTSEGLVES
+277 ANDTSKGLVDNY
-288 VQKKN
+288 QKKS
-293 EAVLENVNPL
+293 
-303 KGGGEAVL
+303 EAVL

-335 KAVLENV
+335 KAVLENG
-342 NPLKGGR
+342 NPLKGR
-349 GAVLENGNGVKNDEK
+349 REAVLENGNGVKNDEK
-364 VVLENGNPLKGGG
+364 V
-377 GAVLENENKVRTRSE
+377 VLENENKVRTRSE
-392 EMKDKENSLALP
+392 EMKDKENALALP
-404 VAFLSLALIVVNV
+404 VALLSLALIVVNV

-456 AKQRSASKDA
+456 AKQ
-466 SSQNAAKQE
+466 E
-475 VSNREASSQEAAER
+475 TSNQ
-489 EVSNREAS
+489 
-497 SQEAAKQEVSSR
+497 
-509 EASSQEASKQEV
+509 
-521 YNHRSSSI
+521 RSSSAP
-529 TASPTLHFWQRLSSA
+529 ASPTLHFWQRLSSA

-626 THIYPYIDALSSQPL
+626 TYIDALSSQPL

-650 TTLCMALTAWFT
+650 TALCMALTAWFT

>member
-209 HPLRRR
+209 HPLRRL
-215 ALLPFLVALVM
+215 ALLPFLVALFM

-277 ANDTSEGLVES
+277 ANDTSKGLVYNY
-288 VQKKN
+288 QKKS
-293 EAVLENVNPL
+293 EAVLENVNLL
-303 KGGGEAVL
+303 KGGREAVLESGNKVKNDEKAVL
-311 ENGNPLKGGRGAV
+311 ENGNPLKGGREAVLESGDKVKNDEKAVLEKGNPLKGGREAV

-335 KAVLENV
+335 KV
-342 NPLKGGR
+342 
-349 GAVLENGNGVKNDEK
+349 
-364 VVLENGNPLKGGG
+364 
-377 GAVLENENKVRTRSE
+377 VLENENKVRTRSE
-392 EMKDKENSLALP
+392 EMKDKENTLALP
-404 VAFLSLALIVVNV
+404 VALLSLALIVVNV

-456 AKQRSASKDA
+456 AKQRAASKDA

-475 VSNREASSQEAAER
+475 L
-489 EVSNREAS
+489 SNREAS

-509 EASSQEASKQEV
+509 EASSQEAAKQEV
-521 YNHRSSSI
+521 YNQKSFSI
-529 TASPTLHFWQRLSSA
+529 PASPTLHFWQRLSSA

-626 THIYPYIDALSSQPL
+626 TQLYPYIDALSSQPL

-650 TTLCMALTAWFT
+650 TALCLALTAWFT

>member
-209 HPLRRR
+209 HPLRRL
-215 ALLPFLVALVM
+215 ALLPFLVALFM

-271 WLEKMK
+271 WLETMK
-277 ANDTSEGLVES
+277 ANDTSKGLVDNY
-288 VQKKN
+288 QKKS
-293 EAVLENVNPL
+293 
-303 KGGGEAVL
+303 EAVL

-335 KAVLENV
+335 KAVLENG
-342 NPLKGGR
+342 NPLKGR
-349 GAVLENGNGVKNDEK
+349 REAVLENGNGVKNDEK
-364 VVLENGNPLKGGG
+364 V
-377 GAVLENENKVRTRSE
+377 VLENENKVRTRSE
-392 EMKDKENSLALP
+392 EMKDKENALALP
-404 VAFLSLALIVVNV
+404 VALLSLALIVVNV

-444 SRREAGTTGVEA
+444 SRRKAGTTGVEA
-456 AKQRSASKDA
+456 AKQRAASKDA

-475 VSNREASSQEAAER
+475 VSNREASSQEAA
-489 EVSNREAS
+489 
-497 SQEAAKQEVSSR
+497 KQEVSNQKT
-509 EASSQEASKQEV
+509 SSV
-521 YNHRSSSI
+521 P
-529 TASPTLHFWQRLSSA
+529 ASPTLHFWQRLSSA

-626 THIYPYIDALSSQPL
+626 TQLYPYIDALSSQPL

-650 TTLCMALTAWFT
+650 TALCMALTAWFT